1 MEIVIHRVNNVKTL
15 NKIQPK
21 YGIEIDIR
29 SHNSNLILS
38 HDPYKKGESLD
49 SFLNEYKHG
58 TLVLNIKEAGIEDD
72 VINSVK
78 NSNVKNFFLLDVEFP
93 YIFGKMNSKNNKVA
107 IRYSHYE
114 SINTLKNFIGKFNWV
129 WIDTI
134 KTFPLDLESIKVL
147 NLFKSCFV
155 CPERWGRPNEIHAY
169 KKYFKKLNY
178 FPNCIMTNIEY
189 AKIWN
194 S

>member
-1 MEIVIHRVNNVKTL
+1 
-15 NKIQPK
+15 
-21 YGIEIDIR
+21 
-29 SHNSNLILS
+29 
-38 HDPYKKGESLD
+38 
-49 SFLNEYKHG
+49 
-58 TLVLNIKEAGIEDD
+58 
-72 VINSVK
+72 
-78 NSNVKNFFLLDVEFP
+78 
-93 YIFGKMNSKNNKVA
+93 MNTKNNEVA

-147 NLFKSCFV
+147 NLFKSCIV
-155 CPERWGRPNEIHAY
+155 CPERWGRPNEILAY